1 MVWFFKFFKKSTEK
15 LTLICYIK
23 SVLYKK
29 GIIML
34 SKKVRGAVD
43 KEVEYRQKN
52 GVYGLFMMFVGA
64 VIAVI
69 IGVFLYLSPFF
80 NKKTS
85 PPLNQPVEVVPTT
98 TASAESAP
106 EEGYRFYEILPK
118 QEFQTAPEG
127 VSMQA
132 VKPQP
137 TTDLP
142 VDEVVE
148 MTVVEEEGSYDDG
161 EDEAEMSIEFA
172 EPEITYILQIRTYD
186 NATEA
191 DQKRAEVMMAGI
203 DAQVI
208 KRYANDEVAYQVV
221 SVPMASQE
229 EAIRAYTRLQS
240 NGIDAV
246 VVEQKH

>member
-1 MVWFFKFFKKSTEK
+1 
-15 LTLICYIK
+15 
-23 SVLYKK
+23 
-29 GIIML
+29 ML
-34 SKKVRGAVD
+34 NKKVRGAVD
-43 KEVEYRQKN
+43 KDIEYRQKN

-80 NKKTS
+80 NKKIS
-85 PPLNQPVEVVPTT
+85 PPLNQPVEVVPTAT
-98 TASAESAP
+98 VSTESTP

-127 VSMQA
+127 VSMQTVA
-132 VKPQP
+132 SSPA
-137 TTDLP
+137 TELP

-148 MTVVEEEGSYDDG
+148 MTVVEEEGSYDDESEG
-161 EDEAEMSIEFA
+161 GMSIEFA
-172 EPEITYILQIRTYD
+172 KPETTYILQIRTYD

-203 DAQVI
+203 DVQVI
-208 KRYANDEVAYQVV
+208 KRYTEDESVLYQVV
-221 SVPMASQE
+221 SVPMVSKE

-240 NGIDAV
+240 NGIDSV
-246 VVEQKH
+246 VVEQQKH